1 MSKLF
6 WNFFRLGLGI
16 SVFALLVVALIYA
29 LRGRWETV
37 ALLVAL
43 MSTAFFAIN
52 VTNFWQYRWES
63 SGRASRAIVLA
74 PWVLSVGTV
83 AGALLLPPPLA
94 LASVGVIAVF
104 WTLVTRRRPDLASSR
119 VPARLL
125 IDEKGIRRMYANIQ
139 LDSID
144 WEEVVRISVGTE
156 DDAPVPVKDDFYF
169 FLHGEDGKRCVVPN
183 TYSVELLP
191 RLQRLSGFDNEA
203 LVEGALGD
211 DGDPQVIW
219 EGRAGQAR
227 ICGEEGR

>member
-1 MSKLF
+1 MP
-6 WNFFRLGLGI
+6 G
-16 SVFALLVVALIYA
+16 V
-29 LRGRWETV
+29 
-37 ALLVAL
+37 
-43 MSTAFFAIN
+43 STAFLTADP
-52 VTNFWQYRWES
+52 R
-63 SGRASRAIVLA
+63 L
-74 PWVLSVGTV
+74 PGTP
-83 AGALLLPPPLA
+83 LPDHL
-94 LASVGVIAVF
+94 
-104 WTLVTRRRPDLASSR
+104 
-119 VPARLL
+119 
-125 IDEKGIRRMYANIQ
+125 
-139 LDSID
+139 
-144 WEEVVRISVGTE
+144 RISVGTE